1 MDVTSGWQA
10 RVEKDGTPAASLAQK
25 RHDGLR
31 VEPFVGPGA
40 AIDEGLS
47 SAPRVRSHA
56 VVATD
61 ARHIPEG
68 ALVWWKGSAPAP
80 KEATI
85 AIVEPPLGMVV
96 DGGHVP
102 VIGDA
107 CVEAILL
114 ERTRVPR
121 VAEAI
126 ALTAVHE
133 AGASVVTEVAVGVSA
148 LIARAR
154 AELTPVAT
162 TIGVAVGPELF
173 VEIAKL
179 RALRRLSDRV
189 LATLGVPYG
198 VAIAARTGSRSL
210 SRLDHATNALRQTL
224 GAAAAM
230 IGGAELV
237 GVESMELAV
246 SPSALATR
254 LAHNTGHVLSLESHL
269 DRVDDAARGSWG
281 IEALTDRIARDA
293 WDLVREIERKGGLVR
308 ARAFVTERI
317 EADAAARRKAVRSRR
332 VPLVGVS
339 RFAVASER
347 LDPNGGPPPST
358 TSVRDAEPFEHLH
371 LGLASPAAHERV
383 SLVIVGER
391 RPIEARVEF
400 VRELVECGGL
410 APVVGDDT
418 AKAAVVCAADA
429 AFATEV
435 PTLVESLARRG
446 VSVFVAGKPGAAEQA
461 LRDAGAKGFIAMGDD
476 VVVFLQA
483 LRAAVSTQGG
493 AA

>member
-1 MDVTSGWQA
+1 MDAISLWQA
-10 RVEKDGTPAASLAQK
+10 RVEKDGSPAASLAQK
-25 RHDGLR
+25 RHDGLH
-31 VEPFVGPGA
+31 VPPFA
-40 AIDEGLS
+40 APSASIDEGLT
-47 SAPRVRSHA
+47 SAPRVRAHA
-56 VVATD
+56 LVASD
-61 ARHIPEG
+61 ARAIPEG

-133 AGASVVTEVAVGVSA
+133 AGASVVTEVAVGVAA

-198 VAIAARTGSRSL
+198 VAIAARTGTRGL

-237 GVESMELAV
+237 GIESMELAQA
-246 SPSALATR
+246 PSALAMR
-254 LAHNTGHVLSLESHL
+254 LADNTGHVLSLESHL
-269 DRVDDAARGSWG
+269 DRVDDPARGSG
-281 IEALTDRIARDA
+281 SIEALTDRIARDA

-317 EADAAARRKAVRSRR
+317 EQDEAARRKAVRSRR
-332 VPLVGVS
+332 VPLVGTS

-347 LDPNGGPPPST
+347 LDPNLSPPASM

-371 LGLASPAAHERV
+371 TGPEARV

-391 RPIEARVEF
+391 RPIEARIEF

-410 APVVGDDT
+410 APVVGESD
-418 AKAAVVCAADA
+418 ARAAVICAADA
-429 AFATEV
+429 AFTSEV
-435 PTLVESLARRG
+435 PTLVDALARRG
-446 VSVFVAGKPGAAEQA
+446 VSVFVAGKPGAAEQM
-461 LRDAGAKGFIAMGDD
+461 LRDAGAKGFVAMGDD

-483 LRAAVSTQGG
+483 LRAAALGG
-493 AA
+493 AS